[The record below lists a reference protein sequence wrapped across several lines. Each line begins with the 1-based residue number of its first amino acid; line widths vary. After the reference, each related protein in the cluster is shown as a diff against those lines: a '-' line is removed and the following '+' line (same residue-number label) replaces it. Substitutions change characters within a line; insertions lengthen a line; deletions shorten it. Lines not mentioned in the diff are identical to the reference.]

1 MCRWRPL
8 LWATV
13 FCGVFVWDASA
24 QTLTEEQALARMRM
38 EHPQVRVLHYTVRE
52 LEADARERSL
62 LANPTVSYTREDAGL
77 NVDDFVLVTQ
87 ELPVRGRSRLLA
99 EAARQAVTVAEAR
112 AADDL
117 LAFETRLRFAFTEL
131 LFAQKRE
138 ETLEKGVLALGR
150 LVNVLRIREEEG
162 EGSRFDRLRAEGEV
176 GEIETDVEIIAI
188 DRLTAQ
194 VRLASFFSPG
204 TEPEGLTAVGQLTNN
219 KTIPTLDSLVTR
231 AFGRRQ
237 DYRALTLSEK
247 QWMTE
252 QRAAGRLRLPGVAVT
267 AGLKRTSG
275 PRAHASGYVLTA
287 TVGIP
292 LLNRGQEQVALA
304 AAARG
309 RINAERQALGT
320 YIESD
325 VRVER
330 ATASRYRELADS
342 YRVGSVD
349 RAAELTEV
357 ATAAYEEGEY
367 GILEVLDAHRVK
379 LRTELRLLE
388 LSATARRATIELD
401 RAVGGQAIP

>member
-8 LWATV
+8 VWAIG
-13 FCGVFVWDASA
+13 FCGLFVWGASA

-62 LANPTVSYTREDAGL
+62 LTNPTVSYTREDAGL
-77 NVDDFVLVTQ
+77 NVDDFVMVTQ

-117 LAFETRLRFAFTEL
+117 LAFETRLRFAFADL
-131 LFAQKRE
+131 IFAQERE

-150 LVNVLRIREEEG
+150 LVDVLRLREEEG

-176 GEIETDVEIIAI
+176 GEIETDVETVAI

-194 VRLASFFSPG
+194 VRLASFFAPG

-219 KTIPTLDSLVTR
+219 KTIPTLDTLLTQ
-231 AFGRRQ
+231 ALGRRP
-237 DYRALTLSEK
+237 DYQALTLSEN
-247 QWMTE
+247 QWRTE

-267 AGLKRTSG
+267 AGLKRASG
-275 PRAHASGYVLTA
+275 PGGGASGYVLTA
-287 TVGIP
+287 TVGFP
-292 LLNRGQEQVALA
+292 LFNRGQEQVARA

-309 RINAERQALGT
+309 RTDAERQALGT
-320 YIESD
+320 HIESA

-330 ATASRYRELADS
+330 ATASRYRELADN
-342 YRVGSVD
+342 YRVGSVE
-349 RAAELTEV
+349 RATELTEV

-388 LSATARRATIELD
+388 LIAAARRATIELD
-401 RAVGGQAIP
+401 RAVGGQATP